1 MCLFPL
7 RQVIYIFICP
17 EMIQSVFLFSAHE
30 DEDNIN
36 PSGFFS
42 SREGY
47 FNKIVNFYKTL
58 INICGIEKRE
68 SIDGLSEFSSLICRS
83 TKDYFKKVSEFYKTS
98 PKIFEIKKS
107 EFKSWFIEI
116 FKVDCFPREEAYLKK
131 IVIFYKTRLN
141 RRTLASDQLK
151 TPNSKKSTKPA
162 IDSYPSTLKP

>member
-1 MCLFPL
+1 
-7 RQVIYIFICP
+7 
-17 EMIQSVFLFSAHE
+17 MIQSVFLFSAHE
-30 DEDNIN
+30 DKDNIN
-36 PSGFFS
+36 RSGFFP

-47 FNKIVNFYKTL
+47 FNKTVNFYKTL
-58 INICGIEKRE
+58 INICGIEKCE

-83 TKDYFKKVSEFYKTS
+83 TKAYFKKVSKYHKTS

-107 EFKSWFIEI
+107 EFKSWFIET
-116 FKVDCFPREEAYLKK
+116 FKADCFPRQEAYLRK

-151 TPNSKKSTKPA
+151 KPNSKKLTKPA